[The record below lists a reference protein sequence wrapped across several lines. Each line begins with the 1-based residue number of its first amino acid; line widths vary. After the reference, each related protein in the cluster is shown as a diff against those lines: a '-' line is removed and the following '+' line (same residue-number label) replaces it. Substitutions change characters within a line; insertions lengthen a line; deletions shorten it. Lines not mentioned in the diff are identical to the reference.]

1 MGVKFPG
8 FIAVLD
14 KNPINEVQLPPLSE
28 GEVLQVNNILPEQK
42 FTEPPDRFTEPSLVK
57 TLEKLGI
64 GRPSTYA
71 PTITTIISRGYIKK
85 EKRTLVPQEV
95 GFLVNDFLVEHFP
108 DIVDSGF
115 TAEMEDNLDLIAEG
129 DKKWNMVIADFYGP
143 FAKQLA
149 EKEATVE
156 KKDLAQQTDQECDK
170 CGGPMVIRMGRFG
183 KFLACSNFPKCK
195 NT

>member
-1 MGVKFPG
+1 M
-8 FIAVLD
+8 D

-170 CGGPMVIRMGRFG
+170 CGGHR
-183 KFLACSNFPKCK
+183 
-195 NT
+195 